1 MGFRF
6 RKRLNIFKGLGL
18 NLTGRGIGAS
28 IRNRFGS
35 VNSRGRYTIRTGIP
49 GLTWHGNFGKGV
61 KSFLAKFNIK
71 F

>member
-6 RKRLNIFKGLGL
+6 RKRINIFKGLGL

-28 IRNRFGS
+28 FRNKFGS
-35 VNSRGRYTIRTGIP
+35 VNSRGRYTVRSGIP
-49 GLTWHGNFGKGV
+49 GLTWHGSLGKSI
-61 KSFLAKFNIK
+61 KDFFKMFNIK